1 MEEAAGDFPWWEE
14 VGEVGHPEFPVWMEV
29 VEGGLRLGP
38 WMEEGEEGLL
48 GLLWKVEVG
57 VEPSC
62 GVGVEPSCGGGVEE
76 AEGRLEKVVEGVPV
90 FSARS

>member
-14 VGEVGHPEFPVWMEV
+14 VGEVGHPEFPVWREV
-29 VEGGLRLGP
+29 VEAGLRPGP

-62 GVGVEPSCGGGVEE
+62 GAAGEE
-76 AEGRLEKVVEGVPV
+76 AEGRLEKVVEGVL
-90 FSARS
+90 

>member
-14 VGEVGHPEFPVWMEV
+14 AGEVGHPEFPVWREV
-29 VEGGLRLGP
+29 VEAGLRLGP

-57 VEPSC
+57 VGPSC
-62 GVGVEPSCGGGVEE
+62 EGAGEE
-76 AEGRLEKVVEGVPV
+76 GEGRLEKVVEGVPV